1 MGMVIAM
8 TIFSLVGTVL
18 ISFSMLPQTIVTM
31 RTKQTANLSFGLYL
45 LMGFATFL
53 IFFYG
58 IGLIM
63 VPTDIKEIVKNA
75 NSTTGG
81 IWENYFSQNFI
92 DKLPDKTGVILGY
105 LVPGIAII
113 IGEVFCSITSFMIAY
128 VKIKNKKAA
137 AKLGI
142 TEVEYIKKTYG
153 SNKLNSNLVEESHE

>member
-75 NSTTGG
+75 NSTTG

-137 AKLGI
+137 AKLGM
-142 TEVEYIKKTYG
+142 TEVEYIEKTYG